1 MPTPSKEAAIQ
12 VVPRPWRRPTGCSD
26 DKPRVLQTLEE
37 AGWNTTVVREVVPEE
52 VMALKGEPGGHL
64 VLGGADLAASFRR
77 HDLIDEYRIYVHPV
91 VIGRKLQAPLGRRRE
106 MTDLVP
112 VPG

>member
-1 MPTPSKEAAIQ
+1 MTNLVSS
-12 VVPRPWRRPTGCSD
+12 R
-26 DKPRVLQTLEE
+26 TLEE